1 MGVGL
6 AIFGAAVV
14 FAVVGYMA
22 GYIVTAKKSVKETD
36 RLKLELESSKSSYI
50 AVSSQLEMQKQL
62 REQEREAS
70 EKLLAN
76 EKAAAEQI
84 LQKERAGAEQ
94 LLVQQREAAAKV
106 LESEREATQ
115 KLMAQYKEQ
124 YEAAMVAMKNQI
136 KSISEEVLSK
146 RSEELKQANA
156 EQLGSI
162 LNPMKEQMSKMEQS
176 VQKVNADS
184 AAHKAVITQTIE
196 NLAKETMKVGEQA
209 DGLAK
214 ALKSKGKVQGDWGEQ
229 VLENILENSGL
240 RKDYEYFVQRNVK
253 GEDNSNI
260 RPDVIVKCPGNK
272 SIIIDSK
279 VSLTA
284 YLDYVNAQTAEE
296 QQKFAKANKDS
307 VKAHIDELAAVNY
320 AKYVDNTIE
329 HVLMFVPNEGSYILA
344 LQQDAQLGQYAFKKG
359 VLLIN
364 PTNLMMSLQLIYNI
378 WQSERQAR
386 NVETIVS
393 ESEALYEKFVTFAS
407 TFTKLKKD
415 IDSLSKTYDTAE
427 GQLTVGRGNI
437 IRKLENLKTLGVNP
451 KKQLDA
457 EYVDKAE

>member
-1 MGVGL
+1 MVEIIVVGIL
-6 AIFGAAVV
+6 AAVV
-14 FAVVGYMA
+14 GGVVGAIAYT
-22 GYIVTAKKSVKETD
+22 GKFRKRIDILKGELFTISKEKI
-36 RLKLELESSKSSYI
+36 LLQ
-50 AVSSQLEMQKQL
+50 AQLETANQMVEKEKAVAQQMLAQQKESL
-62 REQEREAS
+62 
-70 EKLLAN
+70 EKLMQ
-76 EKAAAEQI
+76 EH
-84 LQKERAGAEQ
+84 
-94 LLVQQREAAAKV
+94 
-106 LESEREATQ
+106 
-115 KLMAQYKEQ
+115 KEQ
-124 YEAAMVAMKNQI
+124 YMVAMDSMRNQI
-136 KSISEEVLSK
+136 KSISEDVLSK
-146 RSEELKQANA
+146 RSEELKKSNV

-184 AAHKAVITQTIE
+184 AAHKAAITQTIE
-196 NLAKETMKVGEQA
+196 NLAKETIKVGEQA

-240 RKDYEYFVQRNVK
+240 RKDHEYFIQRNVK

-272 SIIIDSK
+272 SIVIDSK

-284 YLDYVNAQTAEE
+284 YIDYVNAETE
-296 QQKFAKANKDS
+296 QLQQQFAKANRDS
-307 VKAHIDELAAVNY
+307 VKSHIDELAAVNY
-320 AKYVDNTIE
+320 SKYVENTIE

-344 LQQDAQLGQYAFKKG
+344 LQSDPALGQYAFKKG

-393 ESEALYEKFVTFAS
+393 ESEALYEKFVVFLS
-407 TFTKLKKD
+407 NFTKLKKD
-415 IDSLSKTYDTAE
+415 IESISKTYEAAS
-427 GQLTVGRGNI
+427 GQLSGGRGNI
-437 IRKLENLKTLGVNP
+437 IKKLENLKTLGVTP
-451 KKQLDA
+451 KKQIDA
-457 EYVDKAE
+457 EYLESAE